1 MQLDLKK
8 GSRARTLA
16 ILTLVIMAVFI
27 VRLFYL
33 QIIRHDYYVAQ
44 ANREQLK
51 QLTIPASRGEI
62 YAMDA
67 GTPVPLVLNQAVYT
81 VFADP
86 KIVDEPQKMIDLIR
100 RVAGGNARSGLEE
113 LLAKRETRY
122 QILATKV
129 TRKQAEL
136 MKKENLSGLGFQKE
150 SQRVYPEGQLAAQ
163 VLGFVNGEG
172 KGQYGIEGAL
182 NASLIGKD
190 GLLQSV
196 TDISNVPLTI
206 GNKNINI
213 PPKNGKNVVMTL
225 DRNVQAYTEQ
235 ALNRGLQDIKS
246 RLRPSEDPKG
256 SVLVMD
262 PQTGKV
268 LAMANLPTYNPA
280 EYGKVQDAAAFNNET
295 ISAPYEPGS
304 DIKTITMTT
313 GVDKG
318 AVGPES
324 TFNNTDYITVD
335 DATITNATKGQTGNI
350 TLQHALNYSL
360 NTGFVT
366 VAQRLGDGK
375 SINWQARS
383 TMYDYFHNKL
393 RLGQLTG
400 IELANEQAGTI
411 IPPSDPQ
418 GNAVR
423 YSNMAFGQGLDVTML
438 QVGAA
443 FSSVINGGTY
453 HTPSII
459 AGQMNDDGDM
469 FTPAAKKPS
478 MRGVIKTST
487 SDTMRRMIHD
497 ARAAFYAGK
506 DKAGYYIGGKTGT
519 SQTIE
524 NGHYV
529 DNQTVGTYLGFGG
542 DSGRSNGPKYV
553 IMVQVSG
560 KNMNLQGGI
569 DALPIFTDI
578 SNWLLSYMKLQP
590 KG

>member
-1 MQLDLKK
+1 MLLDFKK
-8 GSRARTLA
+8 GSRAQTLA
-16 ILTLVIMAVFI
+16 ILTLVIMAIFV

-33 QIIRHDYYVAQ
+33 QIIKHDYYVAQ
-44 ANREQLK
+44 ANAEQLK
-51 QLTIPASRGEI
+51 QLTIPAKRGEI
-62 YAMDA
+62 YAMDD

-86 KIVDEPQKMIDLIR
+86 HVVDKQQEVIDLIHK
-100 RVAGGNARSGLEE
+100 VAGGNARPDLDK
-113 LLAKRETRY
+113 LLANKDSRY

-129 TRKQAEL
+129 TRQQAKM
-136 MKKENLSGLGFQKE
+136 MKDANLKGLGFQE
-150 SQRVYPEGQLAAQ
+150 ETQRVYPEGQLAAQ

-172 KGQYGIEGAL
+172 KGQYGIEDAL
-182 NASLIGKD
+182 NDELTGKD

-196 TDISNVPLTI
+196 TDVSNVPLTI

-213 PPKNGKNVVMTL
+213 PAQNGKNVVLTV

-235 ALNRGLQDIKS
+235 ALNKGIQDIKN
-246 RLRPSEDPKG
+246 RLHTSDDPKG

-268 LAMANLPTYNPA
+268 LAMANFPTYNPN
-280 EYGKVQDAAAFNNET
+280 EYNKVTNAAAFNNATLSE
-295 ISAPYEPGS
+295 PYEPGS
-304 DIKTITMTT
+304 DIKTLTMTT

-318 AVGPES
+318 VVGPDS
-324 TFNNTDYITVD
+324 TYNNTDSIKVD
-335 DATITNATKGQTGNI
+335 DITITNATKGQTGNI

-366 VAQRLGDGK
+366 VAQRLGDGTN
-375 SINWQARS
+375 ITLDARN

-400 IELANEQAGTI
+400 IQLANEQAGI
-411 IPPSDPQ
+411 VIPPSDPQ

-423 YSNMAFGQGLDVTML
+423 YSNMSFGQGLDVTML

-443 FSSVINGGTY
+443 FSTVINGGTY
-453 HTPSII
+453 HTPYIV
-459 AGQMNDDGDM
+459 AGSMNDDGDV
-469 FTPAAKKPS
+469 FTPSPAKS
-478 MRGVIKTST
+478 STDNVIKPAT
-487 SDTMRRMIHD
+487 SDTMRTMVHD
-497 ARAAFYAGK
+497 ARSAFYAGK
-506 DKAGYYIGGKTGT
+506 DKPGYYIGGKTGT

-529 DNQTVGTYLGFGG
+529 DNQTVGTYLGYGG
-542 DSGRSNGPKYV
+542 DSNSSKGPKYV

-560 KNMNLQGGI
+560 KNMNLAGNT
-569 DALPIFTDI
+569 DAMPIFTDI
-578 SNWLLSYMKLQP
+578 SNWLLGYMKLQP

>member
-8 GSRARTLA
+8 GSRARILA
-16 ILTLVIMAVFI
+16 ILTFVIMAVFI

-33 QIIRHDYYVAQ
+33 QIIRHDYYVTQ

-51 QLTIPASRGEI
+51 QLIIPSKRGQI
-62 YAMDA
+62 YAMD
-67 GTPVPLVLNQAVYT
+67 GSTPVPLVLNQAVYT

-86 KIVDEPQKMIDLIR
+86 KIVDEPQKMTDTIR
-100 RVAGGNARSGLEE
+100 RVAGGNARSNLDGL
-113 LLAKRETRY
+113 LDKKDSRY
-122 QILATKV
+122 QILATRV
-129 TRKQAEL
+129 TRRQAEL
-136 MKKENLSGLGFQKE
+136 MKKEDLRGLGFQEE

-163 VLGFVNGEG
+163 VLGFVNAEG
-172 KGQYGIEGAL
+172 KGQYGLEGAMESAL
-182 NASLIGKD
+182 TGKD
-190 GLLQSV
+190 GLLQAV
-196 TDISNVPLTI
+196 TDVSNVPLTI

-213 PPKNGKNVVMTL
+213 PPQNGKNIVMTL
-225 DRNVQAYTEQ
+225 ERNVQAYAER
-235 ALNRGLQDIKS
+235 ALASGLK
-246 RLRPSEDPKG
+246 KTGATHG

-268 LAMANLPTYNPA
+268 MAMANLPTYKPG
-280 EYGKVQDAAAFNNET
+280 EYNKVQNGAVFNNET

-318 AVGPES
+318 VVGPES
-324 TFNNTDYITVD
+324 TYNNTDYITVD

-366 VAQRLGDGK
+366 VAERLGDGNH
-375 SINWQARS
+375 INWDART
-383 TMYDYFHNKL
+383 TMYDYFYKKL

-443 FSSVINGGTY
+443 FSAVINGGTY

-459 AGQMNDDGDM
+459 AGTMSDDGDA
-469 FTPAAKKPS
+469 FTPAGAKPS
-478 MRGVIKTST
+478 VPGVIKAST
-487 SDTMRRMIHD
+487 SDTMRKMIHD
-497 ARAAFYAGK
+497 ARSAFYAGK
-506 DKAGYYIGGKTGT
+506 DKKGYYIGGKTGT

-524 NGHYV
+524 KGRYV

-542 DSGRSNGPKYV
+542 DANVNTGPKYV

-560 KNMNLQGGI
+560 KNMNLQGGR
-569 DALPIFTDI
+569 DAMPIFTDI